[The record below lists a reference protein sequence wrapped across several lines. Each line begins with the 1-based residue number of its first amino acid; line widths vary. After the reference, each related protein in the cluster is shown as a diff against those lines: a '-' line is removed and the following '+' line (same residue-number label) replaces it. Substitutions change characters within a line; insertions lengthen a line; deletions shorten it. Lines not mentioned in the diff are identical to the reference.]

1 MSIKTTLSVKG
12 MTCASCAQ
20 GITKH
25 LNKKG
30 FKEAKVFYET
40 SEVDLECEDSEELS
54 TAISEI
60 KSLGYSATPKSEI
73 AEPKNQKRFSLT
85 EKRFFISLLF
95 SLPLLSAMFLH
106 FSFLHNSLFQ
116 FILCVPVIV
125 IGLQHFGRSAYGSI
139 ANKMPNMD
147 VLIALGSLTAFI
159 YSTVGWLVFSDMKYM
174 FFETSATIITL
185 VLLGNIIEER
195 SLKKT
200 HTALEALTKIQP
212 PFARRIVD
220 ALTDQ
225 EKAVEVEASLINPND
240 LVLINT
246 GDKIPIDGQ
255 IYWGNAVVDESAIT
269 GESLPLDK
277 TINDQVLAGTILLEG
292 TIKVVVQKSGSSTI
306 LAQMIDMVKNAS
318 FNKPS
323 IQRIGDKIS
332 AKFVP
337 IVILISI
344 LTFLI
349 SVLVFNLEVKSSLL
363 NSIAVLVISCPCAM
377 GLATPTAVA
386 VGIGRAARN
395 GILIKGGDVLERL
408 SEIDVIVF
416 DKTGTLTEGN
426 IIIENINYLGDE
438 NEINSVLFL
447 LEQHSTHPIAQ
458 SLTSYLNEKDKN
470 LKLRFKSINEEKGKG
485 IFATDDQENNFIITS
500 DKGAKE
506 YTNEANHQVYLIKNG
521 MLLATI
527 DVSDTLKSTAKTTI
541 DFFKSKGIKTIML
554 SGDSFAKCKT
564 IAHDLMLDEFH
575 AEKLPLE
582 KTEFIKKLNI
592 KSKVAMVGDGVND
605 AAAISAAYVGIAMGK
620 GTDLAI
626 ATSDIVLINSREING
641 LDDAYTLSKG
651 TIKTIKRNLF
661 WALIYNVIAIPIAAF
676 GFLSPMIGSLSMAF
690 SDVVVIGNSL
700 RLRNKKI
707 GQLK

>member
-1 MSIKTTLSVKG
+1 MSIKTTLYVTG

-30 FKEAKVFYET
+30 FKDAKVFYET
-40 SEVDLECEDSEELS
+40 GEVDLEYNNSEEILA
-54 TAISEI
+54 AISEI
-60 KSLGYSATPKSEI
+60 KSLGYSATEKSNSSVLI
-73 AEPKNQKRFSLT
+73 KPQRFSLT
-85 EKRFFISLLF
+85 EKRFIVSLF
-95 SLPLLSAMFLH
+95 FTVPLLLSMISAFH
-106 FSFLHNSLFQ
+106 FLHNPLLQ
-116 FILCVPVIV
+116 FLLCIPVVV
-125 IGLQHFGRSAYGSI
+125 IGLQHFGKSAYGSVI
-139 ANKMPNMD
+139 NKVPNMD

-159 YSTVGWLVFSDMKYM
+159 YSTAGWLLFSDMKYM

-212 PFARRIVD
+212 PFARRIMD
-220 ALTDQ
+220 ALT
-225 EKAVEVEASLINPND
+225 EKEKTVEVDSNLINPND

-246 GDKIPIDGQ
+246 GDKIPVDGQ
-255 IYWGNAVVDESAIT
+255 IYWGNAVVDESAMT

-277 TINDQVLAGTILLEG
+277 TINDQVLAGTIVIDG
-292 TIKVVVQKSGSSTI
+292 TIKVIVQKSGASTI
-306 LAQMIDMVKNAS
+306 LSQMIEMVKNAA

-344 LTFLI
+344 LTFFL
-349 SVLVFNLEVKSSLL
+349 SVYIFKIEVKPALL

-395 GILIKGGDVLERL
+395 GILVKGGDVLERL

-426 IIIENINYLGDE
+426 IKIENINYLGDE
-438 NEINSVLFL
+438 NEINSVLFS
-447 LEQHSTHPIAQ
+447 LEQHSSHPIAK
-458 SLTSYLNEKDKN
+458 SIISFLESADKN
-470 LKLRFKSINEEKGKG
+470 YKVKFNFINELKG
-485 IFATDDQENNFIITS
+485 IGVNAIDEFENKYLITS
-500 DKGAKE
+500 FKYAFKFTE
-506 YTNEANHQVYLIKNG
+506 ENNHQVYLLKNEK
-521 MLLATI
+521 LIATI
-527 DVSDTLKSTAKTTI
+527 DVSDTIKSSAKNTI
-541 DFFKSKGIKTIML
+541 EFFKSKGIKTILL
-554 SGDSFAKCKT
+554 SGDSVSKCKST
-564 IAHDLMLDEFH
+564 SDLLVMDEFH
-575 AEKLPLE
+575 AEKLPTE
-582 KTEFIKKLNI
+582 KTEFIKQLNI
-592 KSKVAMVGDGVND
+592 KSKVAMVGDGIND

-626 ATSDIVLINSREING
+626 ATSDIVLINSKEING
-641 LDDAYTLSKG
+641 IQDAYALSIS
-651 TIKTIKRNLF
+651 TIKTIKSNLF
-661 WALIYNVIAIPIAAF
+661 WALIYNVVAIPIAAF
-676 GFLSPMIGSLSMAF
+676 GLLSPMIGSLSMAF

-700 RLRNKKI
+700 RLSNKKI
-707 GQLK
+707 GLLK

>member
-25 LNKKG
+25 LNKQG
-30 FKEAKVFYET
+30 FKDARVFYET
-40 SEVDLECEDSEELS
+40 GEVDIECENSEDLS
-54 TAISEI
+54 TIISEI
-60 KSLGYSATPKSEI
+60 KSLGYSAAPKSNI
-73 AEPKNQKRFSLT
+73 AALKNSQRFSLT
-85 EKRFFISLLF
+85 EKRFVISLLF
-95 SLPLLSAMFLH
+95 TLPLLLAMFLPFH
-106 FSFLHNSLFQ
+106 LLHNPIFQ
-116 FILCVPVIV
+116 FLMCIPVII
-125 IGLQHFGRSAYGSI
+125 IGLQHFGKSAYGSI
-139 ANKMPNMD
+139 INKMPNMD
-147 VLIALGSLTAFI
+147 VLIALGSITAFI
-159 YSTVGWLVFSDMKYM
+159 YSTVGWLVFSDIKYM

-212 PFARRIVD
+212 PFARRIVN
-220 ALTDQ
+220 ALTDH
-225 EKAVEVEASLINPND
+225 ENTIEVDASLINPND

-246 GDKIPIDGQ
+246 GDKIPVDGQ
-255 IYWGNAVVDESAIT
+255 IYWGNAVVDVSAIT
-269 GESLPLDK
+269 GESLPIDK
-277 TINDQVLAGTILLEG
+277 TINDQVLAGSILLEG
-292 TIKVVVQKSGSSTI
+292 SIKVIVQKSGASTI
-306 LAQMIDMVKNAS
+306 LSQMIELVKNAS
-318 FNKPS
+318 FHKPS

-337 IVILISI
+337 IVILIA
-344 LTFLI
+344 LGTFLI
-349 SVLVFNLEVKSSLL
+349 SVLIFNLDVKPSLL

-426 IIIENINYLGDE
+426 IIIEKINYFGDI
-438 NEINSVLFL
+438 NEINSVLFT
-447 LEQHSTHPIAQ
+447 LEQHSTHPIA
-458 SLTSYLNEKDKN
+458 SSIISYLNEKEKN
-470 LKLRFKSINEEKGKG
+470 IKLKFNSINEEKGLG
-485 IFATDDQENNFIITS
+485 IFAIDDHNNKFIITS
-500 DKGAKE
+500 FKGAKD
-506 YTNEANHQVYLIKNG
+506 YTNEANHQVYLIKNEI
-521 MLLATI
+521 LLATI
-527 DVSDTLKSTAKTTI
+527 DVSDSLKSTAKKTI
-541 DFFKSKGIKTIML
+541 DFFRSKGIKTILL
-554 SGDSFAKCKT
+554 SGDSFNKCKT
-564 IAHDLMLDEFH
+564 IAHDLMLDEYY

-582 KTEFIKKLNI
+582 KAEFIKQLNL
-592 KSKVAMVGDGVND
+592 KSKVAMVGDGIND

-626 ATSDIVLINSREING
+626 ATSDIVLINSKEING
-641 LDDAYTLSKG
+641 IDDAYTLSKS
-651 TIKTIKRNLF
+651 TIKTIKSNLF

>member
-1 MSIKTTLSVKG
+1 MSIKTTLSVTG

-25 LNKKG
+25 LSKKG
-30 FKEAKVFYET
+30 FNEAKVFYET
-40 SEVDLECEDSEELS
+40 GEVDLECNNSEEIS
-54 TAISEI
+54 NAISEI
-60 KSLGYSATPKSEI
+60 ESLGYSATEKSNSTEVL
-73 AEPKNQKRFSLT
+73 KDKRFSLT
-85 EKRFFISLLF
+85 EKRFIVSLIF
-95 SLPLLSAMFLH
+95 TIPLLLSMISAFH
-106 FSFLHNSLFQ
+106 FLHNPLLQ
-116 FILCVPVIV
+116 FLLCIPVVV
-125 IGLQHFGRSAYGSI
+125 IGLQHFGKSAYGSI
-139 ANKMPNMD
+139 INKIPNMD

-159 YSTVGWLVFSDMKYM
+159 YSTVGWLLFSDMKYM

-212 PFARRIVD
+212 PFARRIMN

-225 EKAVEVEASLINPND
+225 EKVVEVDANLINPND

-246 GDKIPIDGQ
+246 GDKIPVDGQ
-255 IYWGNAVVDESAIT
+255 IYWGNAVVDESAMT

-277 TINDQVLAGTILLEG
+277 TVNDQVLAGTILLEG
-292 TIKVVVQKSGSSTI
+292 AIKVIVQKSGSSTI
-306 LAQMIDMVKNAS
+306 LSQMIEMVKNAS

-344 LTFLI
+344 LTFLL
-349 SVLVFNLEVKSSLL
+349 SVYIFKMEVKPALL

-386 VGIGRAARN
+386 VGIGRAAKN

-438 NEINSVLFL
+438 NEINSVLFT
-447 LEQHSTHPIAQ
+447 LEQYSTHPIAQ
-458 SLTSYLNEKDKN
+458 SLTKYLDSKDKS
-470 LKLRFKSINEEKGKG
+470 FKIKFNSINEEKGKG
-485 IFATDDQENNFIITS
+485 IFATDDHSNNFIITS
-500 DKGAKE
+500 FKGAKE
-506 YTNEANHQVYLIKNG
+506 YTNEDHHQVYLIKNKNVI
-521 MLLATI
+521 ATI
-527 DVSDTLKSTAKTTI
+527 DVSDTIKASSKKTI
-541 DFFKSKGIKTIML
+541 SFFKSLGIKTILL
-554 SGDSFAKCKT
+554 SGDSVSKCKST
-564 IAHDLMLDEFH
+564 SDLLMMDEFH
-575 AEKLPLE
+575 AEKLPTE
-582 KTEFIKKLNI
+582 KTEFIKQLSV
-592 KSKVAMVGDGVND
+592 KSKVAMVGDGIND

-626 ATSDIVLINSREING
+626 ATSDIVLINSKEING
-641 LDDAYTLSKG
+641 IQDAYALSIS
-651 TIKTIKRNLF
+651 TIKTIKSNLF

-676 GFLSPMIGSLSMAF
+676 GLLSPMIGSLSMAF

-707 GQLK
+707 GLLK